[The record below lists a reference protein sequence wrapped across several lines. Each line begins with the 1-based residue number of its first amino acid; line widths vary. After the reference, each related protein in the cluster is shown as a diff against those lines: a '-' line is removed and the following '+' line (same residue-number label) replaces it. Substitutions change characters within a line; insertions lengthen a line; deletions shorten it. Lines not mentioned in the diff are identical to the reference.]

1 MPPEAAATSQ
11 AAPAFNDPN
20 AEPQANSGQQALA
33 DSWSSGFLA
42 KDGSFDHKAFDKA
55 PDDLKP
61 LAKDIGRYKGL
72 DDLLRAFKERG
83 ELAGKKGLLEPLDP
97 KTATDKDRTERLEM
111 IRKVNGT
118 PAKPEEFGLVR
129 PETVPEAYW
138 SQPAVDGIA
147 KIMQEEGASPALA
160 KRLFEAS
167 MTDLQGRL
175 AGAQKEQEAILQEQ
189 DRLIRETLV
198 KEGFDFPKG
207 MEDAQ
212 RACRKFGLD
221 PASPFLKNASIF
233 MALSRVGRSVKE
245 DTLITGATDGLGG
258 GANLTNDQAKAQA
271 ESITHDP
278 KNPLYQVYWNKD
290 EKGRP
295 TQHKDHDKVVSRVN
309 ELWAMAVKGKPDRQR
324 QTR

>member
-1 MPPEAAATSQ
+1 MAT
-11 AAPAFNDPN
+11 
-20 AEPQANSGQQALA
+20 GWL
-33 DSWSSGFLA
+33 G

-61 LAKDIGRYKGL
+61 LAKDVGRYKSL

-97 KTATDKDRTERLEM
+97 KAGDKEKSERMELL
-111 IRKVNGT
+111 RKVNGT
-118 PAKPEEFGLVR
+118 PAKPEDFGLKR
-129 PETVPEAYW
+129 PENVPEAYW
-138 SQPAVDGIA
+138 NQAAVDGVA

-160 KRLFEAS
+160 KRLLDAS
-167 MTDLQGRL
+167 MADLQGRL
-175 AGAQKEQEAILQEQ
+175 EAQKKEQEAIFQEQ

-207 MEDAQ
+207 LEDAQ
-212 RACRKFGLD
+212 RAARKFGLD
-221 PASPFLKNASIF
+221 PNSPFLKNASIF

-245 DTLITGATDGLGG
+245 DTLIQGATDPLDA
-258 GANLTNDQAKAQA
+258 GANLTNDQARSQA

-278 KNPLYQVYWNKD
+278 KNPLYQAYWNKD
-290 EKGRP
+290 EKGNHVE
-295 TQHKDHDKVVSRVN
+295 HKDHDKVVARVN
-309 ELWAMAVKGKPDRQR
+309 ALWAAAVKGKPDRQR